1 MARLKGRSLGWLVRF
16 GLVAASSELVY
27 LGLYALVLVMRGS
40 PLMAISL
47 AGGFCLLLNSYLH
60 ARVTFRV
67 RFAWSLMVGYVLIQ
81 LLGYGLGVA
90 VTMALATMKV
100 GTLAIAVISWI
111 VWGLTSLMF
120 TPLLYSSPGAAVVD
134 RLSLGRNND
143 RASGRPNRSGSRRN
157 QEQAHRRP

>member
-90 VTMALATMKV
+90 VTMALAHLKV
-100 GTLAIAVISWI
+100 GTLAIAFIPYA
-111 VWGLTSLMF
+111 VWGLTSLLF
-120 TPLLYSSPGAAVVD
+120 TPLLYASPREAVVN
-134 RLSLGRNND
+134 RLDPRRHHGGP
-143 RASGRPNRSGSRRN
+143 SGRANRNDCGGAPDPAQR
-157 QEQAHRRP
+157 EP